1 MLVVDDE
8 PGVRDVIAT
17 TLDREGYRVTTCA
30 DGREAITRF
39 DADPFDIVVTDL
51 AMRGLSGW
59 DVAAHVKARHPT
71 TPVVLVTGWGDRF
84 TADDVHSRGVDFLVT
99 KPFSLDQIRAVVR
112 RALAGPGRGAAGH
125 GRAWQ
130 T

>member
-8 PGVRDVIAT
+8 PGVREVIAT

-30 DGREAITRF
+30 DGRVAIRRF
-39 DADPFDIVVTDL
+39 DAETFDLVLTDL

-59 DVAAHVKARHPT
+59 DVAAHVKARRPT
-71 TPVVLVTGWGDRF
+71 TPVILVTGWGDRF
-84 TADDVHSRGVDFLVT
+84 TADDVQSRGIDSLVT

-112 RALAGPGRGAAGH
+112 RALAVSPGGSD
-125 GRAWQ
+125 RAV
-130 T
+130 